1 MGVVTPGLSGHDRR
15 MTTFEH
21 PTELFPSVDD
31 EQLLPE
37 IVDPPGAPRA
47 PARAWFLGEGEI
59 PPAEEP
65 TGDAGLEQM
74 HQEATALPLLDD
86 LRRALDLIGDG
97 LPVKRNGD
105 PYVRDVREFAR
116 RQGAPV
122 YAYERSSP
130 TFTELVAL
138 LDALGWVAIED
149 RRLHRA
155 EESPAVDGLDPEAE
169 GYLDAVRAV
178 VREGVRSAQ
187 RRPWWHMHAAEER
200 TVREAL
206 LIATTDDGLLL
217 PWASPYGSL
226 DHCREHTLYL
236 ADLLGHPRIRGI
248 PLDHETG
255 HVSAAALTE
264 LAACRESMS
273 RLEAWGLVVHG
284 EMEERHRDAGYSCYR
299 APLLMRGVL
308 AGWG

>member
-21 PTELFPSVDD
+21 PTA
-31 EQLLPE
+31 QQ
-37 IVDPPGAPRA
+37 A

-59 PPAEEP
+59 PPAQEP
-65 TGDAGLEQM
+65 AGDAGLEQM
-74 HQEATALPLLDD
+74 HQEATALPLLED

-105 PYVRDVREFAR
+105 PYVRDIREFAR
-116 RQGAPV
+116 RQGAPA
-122 YAYERSSP
+122 YAYAYDRSSP
-130 TFTELVAL
+130 SFTELVDL
-138 LDALGWVAIED
+138 LDALGWVGTED
-149 RRLHRA
+149 RLLHLT
-155 EESPAVDGLDPEAE
+155 EESPAEGGLDPEAE

-178 VREGVRSAQ
+178 MREGVRSAQ

-200 TVREAL
+200 TVRDAL
-206 LIATTDDGLLL
+206 LIATTDEGLLL

-226 DHCREHTLYL
+226 HHCREHALYL
-236 ADLLGHPRIRGI
+236 VDLLGHPRIRDI

-255 HVSAAALTE
+255 HISAAALTE
-264 LAACRESMS
+264 LAACRESMD
-273 RLEAWGLVVHG
+273 RLEAWGLVAHE
-284 EMEERHRDAGYSCYR
+284 EMDEHRRDAGYSRYR